1 MTRWYDKRMDDRD
14 WQKLLERND
23 DTNKYDYGHVL
34 IVGGSAGMAGAPLLA
49 GRAALR
55 VGAGLVTIAST
66 AEVIERIGV
75 EAEEIMTTTVSNWDE
90 SAVGMITEFIKRRHV
105 TVVVIGPGLPEGSF
119 AVVRKLVG
127 VCTLPMVIDA
137 GGLAAFG
144 DHQTDLRQASAKNNS
159 IIMTPHTGEYTT
171 LGGNEQPADFAQH
184 NGVTMVLKS
193 HQTMA
198 YGREGAT
205 YQNHT
210 GNPGLATAG
219 TGDVLTGMIAGLIAQ
234 GFDTFRAATMAV
246 YLHGLAGD
254 RAAEKMTEPGVIAS
268 DVIDAIPDA
277 LHQIAL
283 K

>member
-1 MTRWYDKRMDDRD
+1 MDDRD
-14 WQKLLERND
+14 WQKLLERNE

-55 VGAGLVTIAST
+55 IGAGLVTIAST

-75 EAEEIMTTTVSNWDE
+75 EAEEIMTTTVLNWDE

-105 TVVVIGPGLPEGSF
+105 TVVVIGPGLSEDSF
-119 AVVRKLVG
+119 AAVRKLVG
-127 VCTLPMVIDA
+127 ACTLPIVVDA

-144 DHQTDLRQASAKNNS
+144 GHQADLRQASAKNNS

-171 LGGNEQPADFAQH
+171 LGGNEQPADFARR
-184 NGVTMVLKS
+184 NGVTLVLKS
-193 HQTMA
+193 HQTMVC
-198 YGREGAT
+198 GREGAT

-219 TGDVLTGMIAGLIAQ
+219 TGDVLTGVIAGLLGQ
-234 GFDTFRAATMAV
+234 GFDAFRAATMAV

-268 DVIDAIPDA
+268 DVIEAIPDA